1 MSAPDDVRL
10 LAERR
15 ADARAAKDFAA
26 ADTLRDEIAERGW
39 VVVDE
44 PGGFSLQPA
53 EADGPAPG
61 PVKASDIASVLDREP
76 VFDIAI
82 HWVCEGWLDDIDR
95 AIGAFTANA
104 GSRRLQFVVADTTG
118 DAVDRWADRDD
129 VEVLWLRDDTGR
141 RCLLTDRDGAQGPR
155 SGRGRSVRHR
165 DERLA

>member
-53 EADGPAPG
+53 EAGGGIEMGFGAG
-61 PVKASDIASVLDREP
+61 AAAISDNTTL
-76 VFDIAI
+76 
-82 HWVCEGWLDDIDR
+82 
-95 AIGAFTANA
+95 
-104 GSRRLQFVVADTTG
+104 GSRRG
-118 DAVDRWADRDD
+118 
-129 VEVLWLRDDTGR
+129 
-141 RCLLTDRDGAQGPR
+141 GA
-155 SGRGRSVRHR
+155 
-165 DERLA
+165 